1 MSAKNVRWIALAAG
15 VLAITIGYLAFNR
28 TVTILADGK
37 AHNISTRAIT
47 VGGAVKAAGI
57 DSGPEDVLEPPSY
70 AFLRDGSIIALNR
83 AAEIQLFA
91 DGEYFS
97 AVTAEKDPIILLA
110 QFGLEFGEE
119 DSLLLTG
126 MPLAINEDLPTI
138 PLLSLELRR
147 AVTINV
153 QDGEQS
159 SQFLSS
165 ALIVGTALEDGGIF
179 LFASDRLNPPA
190 DTLIDG
196 PMTVNIDRSLP
207 IEFVMG
213 EESVVLRSAAES
225 VGEALAEA
233 GIALQGLDYSEPSEN
248 QPIPEERVIRVVRV
262 SETVELQ
269 TKTIPYSVEWQSDPE
284 TEIDGRSVIQ
294 LGQSG
299 VNASSVRIRF
309 EDGEEISRV
318 EESEW
323 VLAEPVTQ
331 ISGFGTQIVVR
342 TAVVDG
348 VEIEYWRALE
358 LFATSYSPCRSGVE
372 KCYYYTPLGDEVK
385 KGIAA
390 VYLSWWYA
398 MGQHTVY
405 VPGYGPAKIS
415 DNGAYP
421 DGRPWIDLGYSDDDW
436 VTWGDWV
443 TVYFTT
449 PIPPENEILYILP

>member
-1 MSAKNVRWIALAAG
+1 MSPKNVRWIAVAVGILAVA
-15 VLAITIGYLAFNR
+15 IGYLSLNR
-28 TVTILADGK
+28 TVTILADGQ
-37 AHNISTRAIT
+37 AHVVSTRAIT
-47 VGGAVKAAGI
+47 VGGALSAAGI
-57 DSGPEDVLEPPSY
+57 VSGPEDILEPASY
-70 AFLRDGSIIALNR
+70 AFISDGAIIALNR
-83 AAEIQLFA
+83 ASEIQLFA
-91 DGEYFS
+91 EGEYFTMIS
-97 AVTAEKDPIILLA
+97 AEKDARVILEM
-110 QFGLEFGEE
+110 FGLDYADE
-119 DSLLLTG
+119 DSLLLAG
-126 MPLAINEDLPTI
+126 MPHAIDEELPSMSFLALV
-138 PLLSLELRR
+138 LRN
-147 AVTINV
+147 AVTV
-153 QDGEQS
+153 RMEDGEQS
-159 SQFLSS
+159 SEFLSS
-165 ALIVGTALEDGGIF
+165 ALSVGGALEAEGIP
-179 LFASDRLNPPA
+179 LFEADRLDPPA
-190 DTLIDG
+190 DTLIEG
-196 PMTVNIDRSLP
+196 PMTIHIERSSTL
-207 IEFVMG
+207 EFVMAEG
-213 EESVVLRSAAES
+213 SVLVRSAAES

-233 GIALQGLDYSEPSEN
+233 GISLQGLDYSEPSED
-248 QPIPEERVIRVVRV
+248 QPIPDERVIRVVRV
-262 SETVELQ
+262 SESVELQ
-269 TKTIPYSVEWQSDPE
+269 TKSVPYSIEWQGDPE

-449 PIPPENEILYILP
+449 PIPPEHEILYILP

>member
-1 MSAKNVRWIALAAG
+1 MATKNVRWIVLAAG
-15 VLAITIGYLAFNR
+15 VVAVTFGYLALNR
-28 TVTILADGK
+28 TVTILADGQ
-37 AHNISTRAIT
+37 AHIVSSRAIT
-47 VGGAVKAAGI
+47 VGGAIRAAGLETR
-57 DSGPEDVLEPPSY
+57 PEDILEPPSY
-70 AFLRDGSIIALNR
+70 AFIRDGAIITLNR
-83 AAEIQLFA
+83 ASKIQLFA

-97 AVTAEKDPIILLA
+97 GISAEKDANSLLE
-110 QFGLEFGEE
+110 QFGLEFSDK
-119 DSLLLTG
+119 DSLLLAGLPHAT
-126 MPLAINEDLPTI
+126 NEDLPKN
-138 PLLSLELRR
+138 LMLSLELRR

-153 QDGEQS
+153 QDGEQN

-165 ALIVGTALEDGGIF
+165 ALTVGAALEKEGI
-179 LFASDRLNPPA
+179 LLYDSDHVNPLS

-196 PMTVNIDRSLP
+196 PMTVNITRSLP
-207 IEFVMG
+207 LEIVMA
-213 EESVVLRSAAES
+213 EENVVARSVADS

-233 GIALQGLDYSEPSEN
+233 GIALQGLDYSEPAED
-248 QPIPEERVIRVVRV
+248 QPIPEGRVIRVVRV
-262 SETVELQ
+262 SETVQLQ
-269 TKTIPYSVEWQSDPE
+269 TKSIPNSVEWQSDPE

-294 LGQSG
+294 LGQNG

-309 EDGEEISRV
+309 EDGVEISRV

-323 VLAEPVTQ
+323 VIAEPVTQ

-348 VEIEYWRALE
+348 VEIEYWRAIE

-372 KCYYYTPLGDEVK
+372 KCYYYTALGDEVK

-421 DGRPWIDLGYSDDDW
+421 DGRPWIDLAYSDDDW

-449 PIPPENEILYILP
+449 PIPPEHEILYILP